1 MSRTESPEIVRAM
14 IASSA
19 RHGSIARPAMT
30 TQLPSSIRDLRQSW
44 PRPSTPRAIVVIGAG
59 SIVRDAHL
67 PVYQRLGF
75 PVAGIFDVN
84 REGKCASA
92 RRRSA
97 IPRVFDSIDEA
108 ASMRDAIFD
117 VAIPPEN
124 IASVLERLPTGAAVL
139 IQKPMGRD
147 LVDAR
152 RIVAICRERKL
163 RAAVNFQLRFA
174 PNMLAIKDALD
185 RGVFGDILDVEVR
198 INLHTPWNYWAFLK
212 GVPRLEVLM
221 HSIHYLDLIRSL
233 IGEPRGVYCK
243 GVRHPEMPDYA
254 DTRTSIVLDYGDTIR
269 CSLTMNHAHT
279 FGGRY
284 GMSQLKIEGTR
295 GAAIAKMG
303 VNLNYPAGEPDTLEI
318 ATEDAKGWSEIALR
332 GSWFLEAFEG
342 PMSNLQR
349 FVAGEDSKLIST
361 VEDALRTMAVVEAC
375 YESSAHGAT
384 PIPSTR

>member
-1 MSRTESPEIVRAM
+1 M

-30 TQLPSSIRDLRQSW
+30 TQLPASIRDLRQSW
-44 PRPSTPRAIVVIGAG
+44 PRPSAPKPIVVIGAG

-84 REGKCASA
+84 SKASA
-92 RRRSA
+92 ERAAAFA
-97 IPRVFDSIDEA
+97 IPRVFESINEA
-108 ASMRDAIFD
+108 ASMRDVIFD

-124 IASVLERLPTGAAVL
+124 IASVLERLPSGAAVL
-139 IQKPMGRD
+139 IQKPLGRD
-147 LVDAR
+147 LADAK

-174 PNMLAIKDALD
+174 PNMLAIKDALE
-185 RGVFGDILDVEVR
+185 RGFFGDVLDLEVR

-243 GVRHPEMPDYA
+243 GVRHPAMPDYS

-284 GMSQLKIEGTR
+284 GMSQLKMEGTR

-303 VNLNYPAGEPDTLEI
+303 VNLNYPEGEPDTLEV
-318 ATEDAKGWSEIALR
+318 ATEDSNGWDAIALR

-349 FVAGEDSKLIST
+349 FVSGEDSKLVSS

-384 PIPSTR
+384 PIPSVR

>member
-1 MSRTESPEIVRAM
+1 
-14 IASSA
+14 
-19 RHGSIARPAMT
+19 MT
-30 TQLPSSIRDLRQSW
+30 TQLPASIRDLGQSW
-44 PRPSTPRAIVVIGAG
+44 PRPSAPRPIVVIGAG

-67 PVYQRLGF
+67 PVYKRLGF
-75 PVAGIFDVN
+75 AIAGIFDVN
-84 REGKCASA
+84 SKASHERA
-92 RRRSA
+92 APFA

-108 ASMRDAIFD
+108 ASMRDVVFD
-117 VAIPPEN
+117 VAIPPQN
-124 IASVLERLPTGAAVL
+124 IASVLERLPFGAAVL

-147 LVDAR
+147 LDDAR
-152 RIVAICRERKL
+152 RIVAICRERRL
-163 RAAVNFQLRFA
+163 SAAVNFQLRFA
-174 PNMLAIKDALD
+174 PNMLAVRDALE
-185 RGVFGDILDVEVR
+185 RGVFGEVLDVEVR

-243 GVRHPEMPDYA
+243 GVRHPAMPDYS

-279 FGGRY
+279 FGGQHE
-284 GMSQLKIEGTR
+284 MSQLKLEGTR

-318 ATEDAKGWSEIALR
+318 ASEDSKGWSEIALR

-349 FVAGEDSKLIST
+349 FVAGEDSKLVSG
-361 VEDALRTMAVVEAC
+361 VEDAIRTMALVEAC
-375 YESSAHGAT
+375 YESSARGAT
-384 PIPSTR
+384 PIPSID

>member
-1 MSRTESPEIVRAM
+1 VRAM

-30 TQLPSSIRDLRQSW
+30 TQLPASIRDLRQSW
-44 PRPSTPRAIVVIGAG
+44 PRPSAPKPIVVIGAG

-67 PVYQRLGF
+67 PVYKRLGF

-84 REGKCASA
+84 AAASRERAEA
-92 RRRSA
+92 FA
-97 IPRVFDSIDEA
+97 IPRVFESLDEA
-108 ASMRDAIFD
+108 TSMRDAVFD

-124 IASVLERLPTGAAVL
+124 IASVLERLPSGAAVL
-139 IQKPMGRD
+139 IQKPLGRD
-147 LVDAR
+147 LADAR
-152 RIVAICRERKL
+152 RIVAICRERRL

-174 PNMLAIKDALD
+174 PNMLAVKDALE
-185 RGVFGDILDVEVR
+185 RGLFGDVLDVEVR

-233 IGEPRGVYCK
+233 IGGPRGVYCK
-243 GVRHPEMPDYA
+243 GVRHPGMTDYA

-279 FGGRY
+279 FGGRHE
-284 GMSQLKIEGTR
+284 MSQLKLEGTR

-303 VNLNYPAGEPDTLEI
+303 VNLNYPAGEPDTLEL
-318 ATEDAKGWSEIALR
+318 ATEDSKGWSPVALR

-349 FVAGEDSKLIST
+349 FAAGEDSKLVSA
-361 VEDALRTMAVVEAC
+361 VEDALNTMAVVEAC

-384 PIPSTR
+384 PVPSTH

>member
-1 MSRTESPEIVRAM
+1 
-14 IASSA
+14 
-19 RHGSIARPAMT
+19 MT
-30 TQLPSSIRDLRQSW
+30 TQLPASIRDLGQSW
-44 PRPSTPRAIVVIGAG
+44 PRPSAPRPIVVIGAG

-67 PVYQRLGF
+67 PVYKRLGF

-84 REGKCASA
+84 SKASDERA
-92 RRRSA
+92 AAFA
-97 IPRVFDSIDEA
+97 IPRVFESIDEA
-108 ASMRDAIFD
+108 ASMRDVVFD

-124 IASVLERLPTGAAVL
+124 IASVLERLPSGAAVL

-147 LVDAR
+147 LDDAR
-152 RIVAICRERKL
+152 RIVAICRERRL
-163 RAAVNFQLRFA
+163 SAAVNFQLRFA
-174 PNMLAIKDALD
+174 PNMLAVKDALE
-185 RGVFGDILDVEVR
+185 RGVFGEVLDVEVR

-243 GVRHPEMPDYA
+243 GVRHPAMPDYS

-279 FGGRY
+279 FGGQHE
-284 GMSQLKIEGTR
+284 MSQLKLEGTR

-318 ATEDAKGWSEIALR
+318 ASEDSKGWSEIALR

-349 FVAGEDSKLIST
+349 FVAGEDSKLVSS

-375 YESSAHGAT
+375 YESSARGAT
-384 PIPSTR
+384 PIPSID

>member
-1 MSRTESPEIVRAM
+1 
-14 IASSA
+14 
-19 RHGSIARPAMT
+19 MT
-30 TQLPSSIRDLRQSW
+30 TQLPASLRDLRESW
-44 PRPSTPRAIVVIGAG
+44 PRPSAPRPIVVIGAG

-75 PVAGIFDVN
+75 PVAGIFDMN
-84 REGKCASA
+84 PKASA
-92 RRRSA
+92 ERAAAFA
-97 IPRVFDSIDEA
+97 IPRVFESIDEA
-108 ASMRDAIFD
+108 ASMRDVVFD

-124 IASVLERLPTGAAVL
+124 VASVLERLPAGAALL

-147 LVDAR
+147 LADAR
-152 RIVAICRERKL
+152 QIVAICRDRKL

-174 PNMLAIKDALD
+174 PNMLAVKDAIE
-185 RGVFGDILDVEVR
+185 RGVFGDLLDVEVR

-243 GVRHPEMPDYA
+243 GVRHPAMPDYS

-318 ATEDAKGWSEIALR
+318 ATEDTNGWSAIALR

-349 FVAGEDSKLIST
+349 FVAGEDPKLVSG

-375 YESSAHGAT
+375 YESSARGAT
-384 PIPSTR
+384 PIPSS

>member
-1 MSRTESPEIVRAM
+1 
-14 IASSA
+14 
-19 RHGSIARPAMT
+19 MT
-30 TQLPSSIRDLRQSW
+30 TQLPASIRDLRQSW
-44 PRPSTPRAIVVIGAG
+44 PRPSAPRPIVVIGAG

-67 PVYQRLGF
+67 PVYKRLGF

-84 REGKCASA
+84 PKASA
-92 RRRSA
+92 ERSAAFA
-97 IPRVFDSIDEA
+97 IPRVFESLDEA
-108 ASMRDAIFD
+108 ASTRDVIFD
-117 VAIPPEN
+117 LAIPPEN
-124 IASVLERLPTGAAVL
+124 IASVLERLPSGAEVL
-139 IQKPMGRD
+139 IQKPLGRD
-147 LVDAR
+147 LADAR

-163 RAAVNFQLRFA
+163 RATVNFQLRFA
-174 PNMLAIKDALD
+174 PNMLAVRDALE
-185 RGVFGDILDVEVR
+185 RGFFGDILDVEVR
-198 INLHTPWNYWAFLK
+198 INLHTPWDYWAFLK
-212 GVPRLEVLM
+212 SAPRLEVLM

-243 GVRHPEMPDYA
+243 GVRHPAMPDYS

-303 VNLNYPAGEPDTLEI
+303 VNLNYPAGEPDALEL
-318 ATEDAKGWSEIALR
+318 ATEDAKGWSEVALR

-349 FVAGEDSKLIST
+349 FVAGEDSKLVSG
-361 VEDALRTMAVVEAC
+361 VEDALRTMAIVEAC

>member
-1 MSRTESPEIVRAM
+1 
-14 IASSA
+14 
-19 RHGSIARPAMT
+19 MT
-30 TQLPSSIRDLRQSW
+30 TQLPASIRDLGQSW
-44 PRPSTPRAIVVIGAG
+44 PRPSAPRPIVVIGAG

-67 PVYQRLGF
+67 PVYKRLGF
-75 PVAGIFDVN
+75 AVTGIFDVN
-84 REGKCASA
+84 SKASHERA
-92 RRRSA
+92 AAFA
-97 IPRVFDSIDEA
+97 IPRVFESIDEA
-108 ASMRDAIFD
+108 ASMRDVIFD
-117 VAIPPEN
+117 VAIPPQN
-124 IASVLERLPTGAAVL
+124 IASVLERLPSGAAVL

-147 LVDAR
+147 LDDAR
-152 RIVAICRERKL
+152 RIVAICRERRL
-163 RAAVNFQLRFA
+163 SAAVNFQLRFA
-174 PNMLAIKDALD
+174 PNMLAVRDALE
-185 RGVFGDILDVEVR
+185 RGVFGEVLDVEVR

-243 GVRHPEMPDYA
+243 GVRHPAMPDYS

-279 FGGRY
+279 FGGQHE
-284 GMSQLKIEGTR
+284 MSQLKLEGRR

-318 ATEDAKGWSEIALR
+318 ASGDSKGWSEIALR

-349 FVAGEDSKLIST
+349 FVAGEDSKLVSG
-361 VEDALRTMAVVEAC
+361 VEDAIRTMALVEAC
-375 YESSAHGAT
+375 YESSARGAT
-384 PIPSTR
+384 PIPSID

>member
-1 MSRTESPEIVRAM
+1 
-14 IASSA
+14 
-19 RHGSIARPAMT
+19 MT
-30 TQLPSSIRDLRQSW
+30 TELPASIRDLRQSW
-44 PRPSTPRAIVVIGAG
+44 PRPSAAKPIVVIGAG

-84 REGKCASA
+84 PKASRERAA
-92 RRRSA
+92 AFA
-97 IPRVFDSIDEA
+97 IPRVFETIDEA
-108 ASMRDAIFD
+108 ASMRDVIFD
-117 VAIPPEN
+117 VAIPPQH
-124 IASVLERLPTGAAVL
+124 IAGVLERLPSGAAVL
-139 IQKPMGRD
+139 IQKPIGRD
-147 LVDAR
+147 LADAR
-152 RIVAICRERKL
+152 RIAVICAERKL
-163 RAAVNFQLRFA
+163 AAAVNFQLRFA
-174 PNMLAIKDALD
+174 PNMLAVRDALA
-185 RGVFGDILDVEVR
+185 RGVFGGVLDLEVR

-243 GVRHPEMPDYA
+243 GVRHPAMPEYA
-254 DTRTSIVLDYGDTIR
+254 DTRTSIVLDYGETIR

-284 GMSQLKIEGTR
+284 GMSQLKLEGTR

-303 VNLNYPAGEPDTLEI
+303 VNLNYPAGELDTLEI
-318 ATEDAKGWSEIALR
+318 ASEDSNGWVPIALR

-342 PMSNLQR
+342 PVSNLQR
-349 FVAGEDSKLIST
+349 FAAGEDSKLVSG

-384 PIPSTR
+384 PIPSAR

>member
-1 MSRTESPEIVRAM
+1 
-14 IASSA
+14 
-19 RHGSIARPAMT
+19 MT
-30 TQLPSSIRDLRQSW
+30 TQLPTSIRDLGQSW
-44 PRPSTPRAIVVIGAG
+44 PRPSAPRPIVVIGAG

-67 PVYQRLGF
+67 PVYKRLGF
-75 PVAGIFDVN
+75 AVAGIFDVN
-84 REGKCASA
+84 SKASHERA
-92 RRRSA
+92 AAFA
-97 IPRVFDSIDEA
+97 IPRVFESIDEA
-108 ASMRDAIFD
+108 ASMREVVFD
-117 VAIPPEN
+117 IAIPPQN
-124 IASVLERLPTGAAVL
+124 IASVLERLPSGAPVL

-147 LVDAR
+147 LDDAR
-152 RIVAICRERKL
+152 RIVAICRERRL
-163 RAAVNFQLRFA
+163 SAAVNFQLRFA
-174 PNMLAIKDALD
+174 PNMLAIRDALE
-185 RGVFGDILDVEVR
+185 RGVFGEVLDVEVR

-243 GVRHPEMPDYA
+243 GVRHPAMPDYS

-279 FGGRY
+279 FGSQHE
-284 GMSQLKIEGTR
+284 MSQLKLEGRR

-318 ATEDAKGWSEIALR
+318 ASEDLNGWSAIALR

-349 FVAGEDSKLIST
+349 FVAGEDPKLVSG
-361 VEDALRTMAVVEAC
+361 VEDAICTMALVEAC

-384 PIPSTR
+384 PIPSID

>member
-1 MSRTESPEIVRAM
+1 
-14 IASSA
+14 
-19 RHGSIARPAMT
+19 MT
-30 TQLPSSIRDLRQSW
+30 TQLPLSIRNLRDSW
-44 PRPSTPRAIVVIGAG
+44 PRPSAPKPIIVIGAG

-67 PVYQRLGF
+67 PIYKRLGF
-75 PVAGIFDVN
+75 PVAGIFDAN
-84 REGKCASA
+84 PKASA
-92 RRRSA
+92 DRAAAFA
-97 IPRVFDSIDEA
+97 IQRVFESIDEA
-108 ASMRDAIFD
+108 VSMRDVIFD

-124 IASVLERLPTGAAVL
+124 IASVLERLPSGAAVL
-139 IQKPMGRD
+139 IQKPLGRD
-147 LVDAR
+147 LADAR

-163 RAAVNFQLRFA
+163 LAAVNFQLRFA
-174 PNMLAIKDALD
+174 PNMLAVKDALV
-185 RGVFGDILDVEVR
+185 RGFLGEVLDVEVR

-243 GVRHPEMPDYA
+243 GVRHPAMPDYS

-284 GMSQLKIEGTR
+284 GMSQLKLEGRR
-295 GAAIAKMG
+295 GAAIARMG

-318 ATEDAKGWSEIALR
+318 ASEESNGWSDIPLR

-349 FVAGEDSKLIST
+349 FATGEDSSLVSG

-384 PIPSTR
+384 PIPSTP